1 MTPERWQ
8 QIDQLF
14 HSALKRDAEQ
24 RDVFLREACKGD
36 ESLRREVVSLLGS
49 HEEAN
54 SFIRTAAE
62 DIAADLMVGRETQL
76 KRGQYVGHY
85 QVVSLLGEGGM
96 GEVYLAH
103 DVRLGRHVA
112 LKRLPAKF
120 TLDADRVHRFKQE
133 ARAVSALN
141 HPNIVTIHEIG
152 RSNSSHFITTEFIEG
167 ETLRQHIAKAP
178 MTLDEALDVATQ
190 IASAL
195 TAAHSAGIIHRDIKP
210 ENIMLRR
217 DGFIKV
223 LDFGLAKLA
232 SNIESISGE
241 QPLPKALHKT
251 DPGMVMGTVQYMSPE
266 QARGEDTD
274 PRTDIWSLG
283 VLLYELL
290 SGHAPFTGETASHT
304 VVSILEAEPLPLRN
318 HVKAPAELERI
329 VMKTLS
335 KKRHERYQEA
345 SDLERDLKTL
355 RLKLDETATLRRVT
369 QANETETKT
378 STSAMTTGDVVQ
390 SLPTASIEYLV
401 GEITRHKIVTIAALL
416 VLLVGSVG
424 LAYFLTSRHTG
435 TKKSIA
441 VLPLKPID
449 ATNRNEIYEIG
460 IADSLIYRI
469 SLMKQLLVRSL
480 SATRKYADL
489 TQDPVA
495 AGREQ
500 QVDYVLASNYQ
511 LASGKI
517 RITWQLLNVAN
528 GQVEEIHKTENDIG
542 DLFAMQDAV
551 ASEVENILLA
561 RFVSTSSGLVAKRR
575 TTNEEAY
582 RLYLQGMYLANKRNP
597 TDAQKAVE
605 TLEQAVRLDPT
616 YAVAWAGLAYAL
628 RPVGPIKSN
637 REAHQRAIEAI
648 NKALALDE
656 NLADA
661 YSTLCENQMYYE
673 YDFIRAEQS
682 CKRAI
687 ELDPDSSQAHDIYSR
702 YLLSRGRFDQAI
714 TEIKTAIG
722 LEPTS
727 LYSQRNLGLELFI
740 ARRYSESVG
749 QLKRV
754 VAMDKNFDTAHFWL
768 STALA
773 MQGNESEAFEW
784 LMKLLALRAVDDETI
799 QAYRAAFQMSG
810 WQGVL
815 RERAERFKKS
825 GEDDIDGAAY
835 YAQTGNKDKAF
846 ECLERVYQSRNLWM
860 AYLKVDPRLDA
871 LRDDV
876 RFDELV
882 RRVESR

>member
-1 MTPERWQ
+1 M
-8 QIDQLF
+8 
-14 HSALKRDAEQ
+14 A
-24 RDVFLREACKGD
+24 
-36 ESLRREVVSLLGS
+36 
-49 HEEAN
+49 
-54 SFIRTAAE
+54 
-62 DIAADLMVGRETQL
+62 GRETQL
-76 KRGQYVGHY
+76 TRGQYVGHY
-85 QVVSLLGEGGM
+85 QVVSLLGQGGM
-96 GEVYLAH
+96 GEVYLAY
-103 DVRLGRHVA
+103 DVRLRRPVA
-112 LKRLPAKF
+112 LKLLPTKF
-120 TLDADRVHRFKQE
+120 ILDAERVYRFKQE

-152 RSNSSHFITTEFIEG
+152 RSNSSQFITTEFIEG
-167 ETLRQHIAKAP
+167 ETLRQHIATGP
-178 MTLDEALDVATQ
+178 MTLDEALRIATQ

-223 LDFGLAKLA
+223 LDFGLAKLT
-232 SNIESISGE
+232 SDIEPIPGAQS
-241 QPLPKALHKT
+241 LPKALHKS

-266 QARGEDTD
+266 QARGESTD

-290 SGHAPFTGETASHT
+290 SGQAPFTGETASHV
-304 VVSILEAEPLPLRN
+304 VVSILEAEPSPLRN
-318 HVKAPAELERI
+318 APAELERI
-329 VMKTLS
+329 VMKGLS
-335 KKRHERYQEA
+335 KTRHERYQEA
-345 SDLERDLKTL
+345 SEFERDLKTL
-355 RLKLDETATLRRVT
+355 RLKLDETATLRRFT
-369 QANETETKT
+369 QANERETKT
-378 STSAMTTGDVVQ
+378 SASAMT
-390 SLPTASIEYLV
+390 ASEYI
-401 GEITRHKIVTIAALL
+401 GSEIKRHKSLAIAALL
-416 VLLVGSVG
+416 LVLVSSVG
-424 LAYFLTSRHTG
+424 LAYFLTNRNIR

-449 ATNRNEIYEIG
+449 ATNRNEVYEIG
-460 IADSLIYRI
+460 IADSLIYRLG
-469 SLMKQLLVRSL
+469 LMKEFFVRSL
-480 SATRKYADL
+480 NATRKYADL
-489 TQDPVA
+489 TQDPIAV
-495 AGREQ
+495 GREQ

-511 LASGKI
+511 LDSGKI
-517 RITWQLLNVAN
+517 RITWQLLNVAS

-561 RFVSTSSGLVAKRR
+561 RFVSTSSTLAAKRR

-597 TDAQKAVE
+597 TDARKAVE
-605 TLEQAVRLDPT
+605 TLEQAVRLDPN

-628 RPVGPIKSN
+628 RPVGPVKRN
-637 REAHQRAIEAI
+637 NEAHQRAIEAI

-661 YSTLCENQMYYE
+661 YSTLCENQMYFE
-673 YDFIRAEQS
+673 YDFAGAEQS

-702 YLLSRGRFDQAI
+702 YLLSRGHFDQAI
-714 TEIKTAIG
+714 TEIKSAID

-740 ARRYSESVG
+740 ARRYSESVV

-754 VAMDKNFDTAHFWL
+754 VAMDKNFDTAQFWL

-784 LMKLLALRAVDDETI
+784 LMKLLALRAVDDETV
-799 QAYRAAFQMSG
+799 QAYRMAFQMSG

-815 RERAERFKKS
+815 RERAERFRKS

-846 ECLERVYQSRNLWM
+846 ECLERVYLNRNLWM
-860 AYLKVDPRLDA
+860 AYLRVDPRLDA
-871 LRDDV
+871 LRDDA

-882 RRVESR
+882 RRVESRSND

>member
-1 MTPERWQ
+1 LERN
-8 QIDQLF
+8 
-14 HSALKRDAEQ
+14 AEQ
-24 RDVFLREACKGD
+24 RDAFLRHACKGD
-36 ESLRREVVSLLGS
+36 EALRREVVSLLGS

-54 SFIRTAAE
+54 SFIRTPAI
-62 DIAADLMVGRETQL
+62 DIAAELLGNRERKLT
-76 KRGQYVGHY
+76 RGQHVGHY
-85 QVVSLLGEGGM
+85 EIVSLLGEGGM
-96 GEVYLAH
+96 GEVYLAY
-103 DVRLGRHVA
+103 DVKLGRHVA

-120 TLDADRVHRFKQE
+120 TLDADRVQRFKQE

-167 ETLRQHIAKAP
+167 ETLRQRIAKDP
-178 MTLDEALDVATQ
+178 MMLDEALDVATQ

-232 SNIESISGE
+232 SNIEPTPGAQS
-241 QPLPKALHKT
+241 LPKALHKT

-290 SGHAPFTGETASHT
+290 SGHAPFTGETASHA
-304 VVSILEAEPLPLRN
+304 VVSILETEPSPLRN

-329 VMKTLS
+329 VMKALS
-335 KKRHERYQEA
+335 KKRCERYQKA
-345 SDLERDLKTL
+345 SELERDLKAL
-355 RLKLDETATLRRVT
+355 RLKLDETATLRRLT
-369 QANETETKT
+369 QANERDIKT
-378 STSAMTTGDVVQ
+378 SASAMTTGELRQ
-390 SLPTASIEYLV
+390 PLSRASIVYAV
-401 GEITRHKIVTIAALL
+401 GEMKRHRTVAIAGLLLLL
-416 VLLVGSVG
+416 VISAG
-424 LAYFLTSRHTG
+424 LAYFLINHNVR

-449 ATNRNEIYEIG
+449 ATNRNEVYEIG
-460 IADSLIYRI
+460 IADALIYRL
-469 SLMKQLLVRSL
+469 SLMKEFFVRSL
-480 SATRKYADL
+480 NATRKYADL

-511 LASGKI
+511 LAAGKI
-517 RITWQLLNVAN
+517 RITWQLVNVAN
-528 GQVEEIHKTENDIG
+528 GQVEEIHKTENDIE

-561 RFVSTSSGLVAKRR
+561 RFVSTSSRLAAKRR

-597 TDAQKAVE
+597 TDARKAVE
-605 TLEQAVRLDPT
+605 TLEQAVTLDPN
-616 YAVAWAGLAYAL
+616 YALAWAGLAYAL
-628 RPVGPIKSN
+628 RPVGPVKGN
-637 REAHQRAIEAI
+637 DEAHQRAIEAI

-661 YSTLCENQMYYE
+661 YSTLCENQVYYE
-673 YDFIRAEQS
+673 YNFVRAEQS

-714 TEIKTAIG
+714 NEIKTAIA

-727 LYSQRNLGLELFI
+727 LYSQRNLGLELLI
-740 ARRYSESVG
+740 ARRYSESVV

-773 MQGNESEAFEW
+773 LQGNESEAFEW
-784 LMKLLALRAVDDETI
+784 FMKLLSLRAVDNETI
-799 QAYRAAFQMSG
+799 QAYRAAFQMAG

-825 GEDDIDGAAY
+825 GEDDIDAAGY

-846 ECLERVYQSRNLWM
+846 ECLERVYKNRSLWM

-871 LRDDV
+871 LRDDA

>member
-14 HSALKRDAEQ
+14 HSALECDAEQ
-24 RDVFLREACKGD
+24 RDAFLREACKGD

-62 DIAADLMVGRETQL
+62 DIAADLMAGRETQL
-76 KRGQYVGHY
+76 KRGEYVGHY
-85 QVVSLLGEGGM
+85 QVVSLLGQGGM

-120 TLDADRVHRFKQE
+120 TLDAERVHRFKQE
-133 ARAVSALN
+133 ARAASALN

-167 ETLRQHIAKAP
+167 DTLRQRIAKDP
-178 MTLDEALDVATQ
+178 MTVDEALDVATQ

-195 TAAHSAGIIHRDIKP
+195 TAAHAAGIIHRDIKP

-232 SNIESISGE
+232 SDIEPILGAQS
-241 QPLPKALHKT
+241 LPKALHKT

-290 SGHAPFTGETASHT
+290 SGQAPFTGETASHA
-304 VVSILEAEPLPLRN
+304 VVSILEAEPSPLRN

-329 VMKTLS
+329 VMKALS

-345 SDLERDLKTL
+345 SELERDLKTL

-369 QANETETKT
+369 TNERETKT
-378 STSAMTTGDVVQ
+378 SASVLTTGEVVQ
-390 SLPTASIEYLV
+390 SLPTASIEYIV
-401 GEITRHKIVTIAALL
+401 GEIKRHKTLAIAALL
-416 VLLVGSVG
+416 LLLVSVVG
-424 LAYFLTSRHTG
+424 LAYFLTSRTIP

-449 ATNRNEIYEIG
+449 ATNRNEVYEIG
-460 IADSLIYRI
+460 IADSLIYRL
-469 SLMKQLLVRSL
+469 SLMKEFVVRSL
-480 SATRKYADL
+480 NATRKYADL

-495 AGREQ
+495 AGQEQ

-561 RFVSTSSGLVAKRR
+561 RFVSTSSRLAAKHR
-575 TTNEEAY
+575 TTNEGAY

-605 TLEQAVRLDPT
+605 TLEQAVRLDPN
-616 YAVAWAGLAYAL
+616 YALAWAGLAYAL
-628 RPVGPIKSN
+628 RPVGPVKSN
-637 REAHQRAIEAI
+637 QEAHQRAIEAI
-648 NKALALDE
+648 NKALALDQ

-661 YSTLCENQMYYE
+661 YSTLCESQMYYE
-673 YDFIRAEQS
+673 YDFVSAEQS

-714 TEIKTAIG
+714 SEIKTAID

-727 LYSQRNLGLELFI
+727 LYSQRNLGLELFL
-740 ARRYSESVG
+740 ARRYSESVV

-799 QAYRAAFQMSG
+799 QAYRTAFQMSG

-815 RERAERFKKS
+815 RERAERFNKS

>member
-14 HSALKRDAEQ
+14 HSALECDAEQ
-24 RDVFLREACKGD
+24 RDAFLREACKGD

-62 DIAADLMVGRETQL
+62 DIAADLMAGRETQL
-76 KRGQYVGHY
+76 KRGEYVGHY
-85 QVVSLLGEGGM
+85 QVVSFLGQGGM

-120 TLDADRVHRFKQE
+120 TLDAELVHRFKQE
-133 ARAVSALN
+133 ARAASALN

-167 ETLRQHIAKAP
+167 DTLRQRIAKDP
-178 MTLDEALDVATQ
+178 MTVDEALDVATQ

-195 TAAHSAGIIHRDIKP
+195 TAAHAAGIIHRDIKP

-232 SNIESISGE
+232 SDIEPILGAQS
-241 QPLPKALHKT
+241 LPKALHKT

-290 SGHAPFTGETASHT
+290 SGQAPFTGETASHA
-304 VVSILEAEPLPLRN
+304 VVSILEAEPSPLRN

-329 VMKTLS
+329 VMKALS
-335 KKRHERYQEA
+335 KNRHERYQEA
-345 SDLERDLKTL
+345 SELERDLKTL

-369 QANETETKT
+369 TNERETKT
-378 STSAMTTGDVVQ
+378 SASVMTTGEVVQ
-390 SLPTASIEYLV
+390 SLPTASIEYIV
-401 GEITRHKIVTIAALL
+401 GEIKRHKTLAIAALL
-416 VLLVGSVG
+416 LLLVSVVG
-424 LAYFLTSRHTG
+424 LAYFLTSRTIP

-449 ATNRNEIYEIG
+449 ATNRNEVYEIG
-460 IADSLIYRI
+460 IADSLIYRL
-469 SLMKQLLVRSL
+469 SLMKEFVVRSL
-480 SATRKYADL
+480 NATRKYADL

-495 AGREQ
+495 AGQEQ

-561 RFVSTSSGLVAKRR
+561 RFVSTSSRLAAKHR
-575 TTNEEAY
+575 TTNEGAY

-605 TLEQAVRLDPT
+605 TLEQAVRLDPN
-616 YAVAWAGLAYAL
+616 YALAWAGLAYAL
-628 RPVGPIKSN
+628 RPVGPVKSN
-637 REAHQRAIEAI
+637 QEAHQRAIEAI
-648 NKALALDE
+648 NKALALDQ

-661 YSTLCENQMYYE
+661 HSTLCESQMYYE
-673 YDFIRAEQS
+673 YDFVSAEQS

-702 YLLSRGRFDQAI
+702 YLLSRGRFDRAI
-714 TEIKTAIG
+714 SEIKTAID

-727 LYSQRNLGLELFI
+727 LYSQRNLGLELFL
-740 ARRYSESVG
+740 ARRYSESVV

-799 QAYRAAFQMSG
+799 QAYRTAFQMSG

-815 RERAERFKKS
+815 RERAERFNKS